1 MDYKDTLNMPRT
13 RFEMK
18 ANLPQ
23 REPEMLK
30 RWEEIDLYRAV
41 QASRQGRPKWVLH
54 DGPPYANGDI
64 HLGTA
69 MNKILKDIVVK
80 VATAMGYDAPYVP
93 GWDTHGLPI
102 ELKALAEFKIDRKK
116 IDPVELRRKCAEFA
130 LKYKDVQREQFK
142 RLGVR
147 GDWDHPYL
155 TLSPEYEARQIEV
168 FAAMALKGHIYR
180 GLKPVYW
187 CPEDETALAEAEIEY
202 AEKTSHSI
210 YVRFPVSDSRGKL
223 PEGAHFVIWT
233 TTPWTL
239 PGNLAIALHPQA
251 EYGLYDTDR
260 GALVLARELAP
271 RVAEAC
277 GLTLQGERQ
286 SFRGADLEGVVCR
299 HPLFDRPSLVI
310 LGEHVTIE
318 DGTGCVHT
326 APGHGHEDFEAGM
339 RYGLEPLN
347 PVDDRGVFNEKAGKY
362 AGMFYEKGN
371 QAIIADLEAA
381 GALLQHGTIRHS
393 YAHCWRCKKPVIY
406 RATVQWFASVDGFRE
421 QALQN
426 IDAVQWVPEW
436 GIDRIRN
443 MVADRGD
450 WCISRQRVWGMPIPI
465 FSCTACGEPLIQEQ
479 AFRAVA
485 DRFRREG
492 SEAWWTRT
500 EAELLPPG
508 MACARCGGTSFKK
521 EPHTMDVWFDSGSS
535 HAAVLEERPELHW
548 PADMYLEGTDQH
560 RGWFQSSLLTATAY
574 RGRAPY
580 RTVLTHGFIVDE
592 QGRKMSKSLGN
603 VVNPLE
609 VCNQFGADVLRLW
622 VAASDYRADLACS
635 QGILKQVAE
644 VYRKIRNTFRFLLGN
659 LYDFHPETDAAARAD
674 LLPVDRWA
682 MHRLQ
687 EVVRIARESYAAY
700 EYHTVYHEINRF
712 VTGDLSAVYLDVTK
726 DRLYCSLPNST
737 ERRAAQTV
745 IYRIADALMRI
756 LMPVLAFTT
765 EEVYE
770 HLPKSAGSPVS
781 VQMLELPAIDP
792 DSVDEELGRDFAELM
807 EVRAGVYQAIEQ
819 ARAAKAIGK
828 SEEATVHL
836 YVTGEHHARLLEKYA
851 SELPAFLKVSRVRIY
866 GGGAQEAPSGTF
878 FGEGPSGLKVSVER
892 SAGEQCQRC
901 LFFKPTGFAAEHP
914 HLCERCTQVVLSL
927 HAGNRG

>member
-1 MDYKDTLNMPRT
+1 MEYKGTLNMPQT
-13 RFEMK
+13 SFEMK

-23 REPEMLK
+23 REPEMLR
-30 RWEEIDLYRAV
+30 RWADMDLYQTV
-41 QASRQGRPKWVLH
+41 QAHSQGRPKWVLH

-64 HLGTA
+64 HVGHA

-80 VATAMGYDAPYVP
+80 SVTAFGYDSPYVP

-102 ELKALAEFKIDRKK
+102 EMKALAEFKLDRKK

-130 LKYKDVQREQFK
+130 LKYRDAQREQFQ

-147 GDWDHPYL
+147 GDWEHPYI
-155 TLSPEYEARQIEV
+155 TLDPAYEAKQIEV

-202 AEKTSHSI
+202 ADKTSHSI
-210 YVRFPVSDSRGKL
+210 YVRFPVSDTQGKL
-223 PEGAHFVIWT
+223 PEGSDLVIWT

-239 PGNLAIALHPQA
+239 PGNLAICLHPDA
-251 EYGLYDTDR
+251 EYGLYETEQ

-277 GLTLQGERQ
+277 GLTLQNELQ
-286 SFRGADLEGVVCR
+286 TFRGRDLEGVICR
-299 HPLFDRPSLVI
+299 HPLFDRDSLVI

-326 APGHGHEDFEAGM
+326 APGHGHEDFEVGQK
-339 RYGLEPLN
+339 YGLEPLN
-347 PVDDRGVFNEKAGKY
+347 PVDDRGVFTNQGGKY
-362 AGMFYEKGN
+362 AGQYYDKAN
-371 QAIIADLEAA
+371 KAIIADLEEA
-381 GALLQHGTIRHS
+381 GALLKHVPIQHS
-393 YAHCWRCKKPVIY
+393 YAHCWRCKNPVIY
-406 RATVQWFASVDGFRE
+406 RATVQWFASVDGFRRE
-421 QALQN
+421 ALKA
-426 IDAVQWVPEW
+426 IDEVQWVPEW

-450 WCISRQRVWGMPIPI
+450 WCISRQRLWGMPIPI
-465 FSCTACGEPLIQEQ
+465 MSCRDCGDPLIHDE

-485 DRFRREG
+485 DHFRRDG
-492 SEAWWTRT
+492 SEVWWTKS
-500 EAELLPPG
+500 EAELLPAG
-508 MACARCGGTSFKK
+508 LACARCGSREFRK

-535 HAAVLEERPELHW
+535 HAAVCEVRDNLHW
-548 PADMYLEGTDQH
+548 PADMYLEGSDQH

-574 RGRAPY
+574 KGRAPY
-580 RTVLTHGFIVDE
+580 RTVLTHGFVVDE

-609 VCNQFGADVLRLW
+609 VCKQYGADVLRLW
-622 VAASDYRADLACS
+622 VAASDYRGDLACS

-659 LYDFHPETDAAARAD
+659 LYDFDPAVDAVGKAD
-674 LLPVDRWA
+674 LEPVDRWA

-687 EVVRIARESYAAY
+687 EVVRKARDSFRDY
-700 EYHTVYHEINRF
+700 EFHAVYHEINRF
-712 VTGDLSAVYLDVTK
+712 ITGDLSSVYLDVTK
-726 DRLYCSLPNST
+726 DRLYCALPASR

-745 IYRIADALMRI
+745 MYRLADTLMRI
-756 LMPVLAFTT
+756 LMPILAFTT
-765 EEVYE
+765 EEVYQ
-770 HLPKSAGSPVS
+770 HLPKTAGAPVT
-781 VQMLELPAIDP
+781 VQLLPMPEIDA
-792 DSVDEELGRDFAELM
+792 DYVDEELGQDFAELM
-807 EVRAGVYQAIEQ
+807 EVRTGVYQGIEQ

-828 SEEATVHL
+828 SEEAKVHL
-836 YVTGEHHARLLEKYA
+836 YVTGDHLAGLLEKYGG
-851 SELPAFLKVSRVRIY
+851 ELPGLLKVSQVRIY
-866 GGGAQEAPSGTF
+866 SGGAQEAPSGTF
-878 FGEGPSGLKVSVER
+878 FAEGPSGLKITVEK
-892 SAGEQCQRC
+892 ADGEQCERC
-901 LFFKPTGFAAEHP
+901 LFFKPQGHAKEHP

-927 HAGNRG
+927 QAGNQG